1 MTQFAIT
8 FPQDKADFPSDIPPE
23 PFLAPGDPAV
33 TEIEEVPAQ
42 EQHKS
47 LDTKARARTE
57 VAELPRTVVVPSSP
71 ALEQLS
77 PYKPQLCDRDA
88 LGYVATGFPQAQ
100 PPAEIPEPEVGIF
113 SQDYTSPVPQ
123 LWEQQGAGTPQLW
136 LLERIH
142 LVLNSSQAFPAQESQ
157 RGSCPERPWEPSDV
171 PEQMLVPQELLS
183 CLRASSREPVD
194 ANTEWEGCSGGSW
207 NWG

>member
-1 MTQFAIT
+1 M
-8 FPQDKADFPSDIPPE
+8 
-23 PFLAPGDPAV
+23 
-33 TEIEEVPAQ
+33 
-42 EQHKS
+42 
-47 LDTKARARTE
+47 
-57 VAELPRTVVVPSSP
+57 AELPRTVVASSSL

-88 LGYVATGFPQAQ
+88 LGYVAAGFPQAH

-123 LWEQQGAGTPQLW
+123 LWEQQGAGTAQEC

-142 LVLNSSQAFPAQESQ
+142 LVLNSSQAFPAQEFRS
-157 RGSCPERPWEPSDV
+157 PEKPWEPGDV

-194 ANTEWEGCSGGSW
+194 TNTEWEGCSGRSW
-207 NWG
+207 DWG